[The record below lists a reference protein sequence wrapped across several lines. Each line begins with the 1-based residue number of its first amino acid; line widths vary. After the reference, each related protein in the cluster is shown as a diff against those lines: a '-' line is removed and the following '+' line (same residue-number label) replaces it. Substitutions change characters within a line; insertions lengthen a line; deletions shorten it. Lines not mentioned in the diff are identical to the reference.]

1 MLTSRAQIIADGRD
15 RIAAER
21 VDILVEA
28 AGLGPDGLTIGCCRQ
43 PPMAGYNPA
52 MVAEYRRVAGVDPRT
67 LDYTDGEPFQ
77 RWLR

>member
-1 MLTSRAQIIADGRD
+1 M
-15 RIAAER
+15 
-21 VDILVEA
+21 DILVEA